1 MAAVF
6 TLRIKQGETFNR
18 TFRWMQGGGVTPVNL
33 TGYTGRCQIRNGA
46 YNQGVIKA
54 VPVTILDA
62 VNGRF
67 ALNLTAAET
76 SSIPTTGDDYK
87 NLERYAYDV
96 EFTALNGTVYR
107 VLNGIA
113 EISPEVTR

>member
-1 MAAVF
+1 MAAVY
-6 TLRIKQGETFNR
+6 TIRIKQGETFNQ
-18 TFRWMQGGGVTPVNL
+18 TFRWMQSDGETPVNL

-46 YNQGVIKA
+46 FNQGVIKN
-54 VPVTILDA
+54 VPVTVLDA

-67 ALNLTAAET
+67 ALNLTATET
-76 SSIPTTGDDYK
+76 SSIPTTGADYR
-87 NLERYAYDV
+87 NLERYPYDV

-107 VLNGIA
+107 VLNGIV